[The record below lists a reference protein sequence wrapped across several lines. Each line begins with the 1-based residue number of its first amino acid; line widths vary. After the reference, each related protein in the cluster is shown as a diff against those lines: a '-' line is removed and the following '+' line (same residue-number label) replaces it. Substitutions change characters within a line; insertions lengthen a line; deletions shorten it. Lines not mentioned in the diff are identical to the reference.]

1 MEDAFVQGVSK
12 ILLAVSAVIGGSF
25 LTLLKHW
32 QSRSVQADLC
42 EKLDQAVSDGK
53 SYLASQLFALI
64 YGLKMPFSDIQS
76 LLSRDDSVTC
86 IDALKRRQG
95 VICYSRGSFSYHKL
109 NAIPWFRVTGF
120 ASYVALAV
128 LMLFLM
134 FSSFVLLFFSKG
146 LGTVYSLLAIALLS
160 AGFAFCVKDLYL
172 DLHTR
177 RLVNELKSS

>member
-109 NAIPWFRVTGF
+109 NAC
-120 ASYVALAV
+120 
-128 LMLFLM
+128 
-134 FSSFVLLFFSKG
+134 LLYIF
-146 LGTVYSLLAIALLS
+146 
-160 AGFAFCVKDLYL
+160 
-172 DLHTR
+172 
-177 RLVNELKSS
+177 